1 MIHRNPKSGEE
12 RNAMEEITWDDDDV
26 NAQSKFALQR
36 ADLYNK
42 CAEWAGRLAEMNRCR
57 FESGEIAKST
67 VVEVFRKMQTDY
79 LEQCDAARASAC
91 FMWSS

>member
-12 RNAMEEITWDDDDV
+12 RNGMEEITWDDDDV
-26 NAQSKFALQR
+26 NTLSKFALQR

-42 CAEWAGRLAEMNRCR
+42 CAEWAGRLAEMNRRR
-57 FESGEIAKST
+57 FESGQIAKST

-79 LEQCDAARASAC
+79 LELRDAARASAC